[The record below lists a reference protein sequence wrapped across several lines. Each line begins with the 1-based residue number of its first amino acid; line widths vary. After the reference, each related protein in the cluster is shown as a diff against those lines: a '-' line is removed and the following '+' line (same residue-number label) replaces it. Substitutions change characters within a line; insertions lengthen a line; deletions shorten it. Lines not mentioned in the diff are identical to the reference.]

1 MILYFIDVIFI
12 ELLLLSLLVVCRDAK
27 SVTDV
32 WRRQSIFNH
41 FFCLILALIDRLRSR
56 IDSMFVVLIWLIFV
70 GFFFEGGGEADL
82 HRRAIS
88 TVWLIHSN
96 RLDWLNR
103 LNRAIG
109 PGLAIHQRLMS
120 IKRRRGV
127 RSFLDRFVAIW
138 FPFRGLNRCCC
149 CCCCCWQ
156 WWCCCCCCCCCLYA
170 GTIPANLLIKIE
182 RTGTGRLAPFWI
194 GWRAIRSF
202 RHSFETGLL
211 VKRCE
216 FGGGGI
222 AAGLQRLLGW
232 RRSPWL
238 PILIASPGSSWFKP
252 ADYSLLIGLSP
263 SLLPVDWFIGWW
275 IHRFSFLDGFLMCF
289 KKKTKQ
295 KQNVF

>member
-1 MILYFIDVIFI
+1 MLNKLEMMIDIEWELKRNNKWYYISLMLYSLNYYYYRYLLCVGMRNLWRMSGVVNRYLTIFF
-12 ELLLLSLLVVCRDAK
+12 LFDSGLNRSASFKDWFHVCCFDM
-27 SVTDV
+27 VDFCWV
-32 WRRQSIFNH
+32 
-41 FFCLILALIDRLRSR
+41 FFLR
-56 IDSMFVVLIWLIFV
+56 
-70 GFFFEGGGEADL
+70 GGEADL

-216 FGGGGI
+216 FWGGG
-222 AAGLQRLLGW
+222 
-232 RRSPWL
+232 
-238 PILIASPGSSWFKP
+238 ASPPVSNACSDGDGRHGYRSS
-252 ADYSLLIGLSP
+252 
-263 SLLPVDWFIGWW
+263 SLLPAQVDSSRLI
-275 IHRFSFLDGFLMCF
+275 IRC
-289 KKKTKQ
+289 
-295 KQNVF
+295 